1 MKSLISTL
9 ILGAG
14 LVFSGCLKT
23 AEEIKIEEIIEEQKS
38 LVHELKVG
46 ETTSFSFN
54 LLLENSTVYSTY
66 LHYTGMPSK
75 DVFAID
81 IARYNNDRIFFYPVS
96 QKEINIREKIFEVLS
111 VDSEKIKLKYL
122 REI

>member
-1 MKSLISTL
+1 MKTLISTL
-9 ILGAG
+9 FLGAG

-23 AEEIKIEEIIEEQKS
+23 AEEMKMEEIIEEQKS

-66 LHYTGMPSK
+66 LYYPGMPSK
-75 DVFAID
+75 DVFSID
-81 IARYNNDRIFFYPVS
+81 VSRYNNDRIFFYPVS